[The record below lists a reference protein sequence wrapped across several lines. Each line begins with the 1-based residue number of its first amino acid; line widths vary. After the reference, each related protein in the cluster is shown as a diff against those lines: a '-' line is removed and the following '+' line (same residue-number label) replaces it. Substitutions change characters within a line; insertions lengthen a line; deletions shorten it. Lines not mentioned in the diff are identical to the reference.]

1 MVDRAGIY
9 RPRTKKRWRESARRG
24 CRSRTPRDTKVS
36 IAHPARHGGVDRAPG
51 PTHAAVDRA
60 PPPAHDH
67 HMVRFQARAC
77 NTLAFRAVA
86 RSATHRHRARR
97 LAPWPRARPGAR
109 TATLPWRGGRGA
121 GKWVPSPLP
130 QWRRPAGVSQR
141 PRAGP
146 SPRRAAHLLA
156 TGGAADTA
164 HGWAGG
170 IDRRATGRL

>member
-1 MVDRAGIY
+1 M
-9 RPRTKKRWRESARRG
+9 ARKCETRVPIAH
-24 CRSRTPRDTKVS
+24 TPR
-36 IAHPARHGGVDRAPG
+36 HEGVDRAPG
-51 PTHAAVDRA
+51 ATRRCRSRTRRDTVDSA

-86 RSATHRHRARR
+86 RSATRRHRARR
-97 LAPWPRARPGAR
+97 LAPWPRARPGVR
-109 TATLPWRGGRGA
+109 TATLPWRGGRGE

-130 QWRRPAGVSQR
+130 PWRRPAGVSQR

-146 SPRRAAHLLA
+146 SPRRAVHLLA
-156 TGGAADTA
+156 KGGAADTA